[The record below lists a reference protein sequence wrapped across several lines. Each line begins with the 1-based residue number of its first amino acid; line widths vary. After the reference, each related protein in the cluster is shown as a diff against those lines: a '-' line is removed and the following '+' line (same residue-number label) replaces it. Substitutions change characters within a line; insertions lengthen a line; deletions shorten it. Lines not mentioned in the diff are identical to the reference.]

1 MTDIDVK
8 QPGLVVAAH
17 GRRGI
22 LEDSEGNP
30 RPYVVRSRQL
40 RVVCGDRVN
49 WQPGQSDQVTVEEID
64 NRHNALRRLDTGRHQ
79 TEILAANLSL
89 LAVVCAKLPEPDW
102 FVLDRY
108 LCAATD
114 MGARSVIVVNK
125 SDTGTPETE
134 ELENYQRIGYQ
145 VLQVSAL
152 AGTGLQPL
160 AEEFSGQTG
169 ILVGQS
175 GVGKT
180 SLINCLIPGTEADTA
195 TLSRSTAEGK
205 HTTTAS
211 VMHRLPGGG
220 RLIDAPGVRDFL
232 PVIDA
237 TADVQGGF
245 PEISAA
251 ASGCRFANCRHLR
264 EPQCAVKG
272 AMEAGEIS
280 PRRYESYRRMLRQ
293 TQASASG

>member
-1 MTDIDVK
+1 MTEKDLQ
-8 QPGLVVAAH
+8 QPGLAIAAH

-22 LEDSEGNP
+22 LEDSAGRP
-30 RPYVVRSRQL
+30 RSYVVRSRQL
-40 RVVCGDRVN
+40 RVVCGDRLS
-49 WQPGQSDQVTVEEID
+49 WQPGQSDEVTVVGID
-64 NRHNALRRLDTGRHQ
+64 NRRNALRRLDTGRHH

-89 LAVVCAKLPEPDW
+89 LAVVCARLPAPDW

-108 LCAATD
+108 LCAAAD
-114 MGARSVIVVNK
+114 MGATPLIVVNK
-125 SDTGTPETE
+125 SETGLPATE
-134 ELENYQRIGYQ
+134 ELENYQRIGYP

-152 AGTGLQPL
+152 AGTGLKAL
-160 AEEFSGQTG
+160 AEQFSGQTG

-180 SLINCLIPGTEADTA
+180 SLINRLVPGTEADTA
-195 TLSRSTAEGK
+195 SLSRSTDEGK

-237 TADVQGGF
+237 QDAVQGGF

-251 ASGCRFANCRHLR
+251 ALNCRFTNCRHLR
-264 EPQCAVKG
+264 EPQCAVKT